1 MVRKKTSVEATVSE
15 FFNEGKKEISDDLFD
30 LSNSSGLVNISLSR
44 ILRDKNQ
51 PRKTFDDKTIEEL
64 ANSIKEQGIINPI
77 TVRPQG
83 KNFIIIAG
91 ERRFLAAS
99 LAGLKTV
106 PALIKQVS
114 KNDVMLISLIEN
126 LQRED
131 LNSIDR
137 AEGIKALKVNLG
149 LPWNQIGK
157 KLGLSKQR
165 ILDLVGL
172 LELPDEIKKDIR
184 NKKLTEKHG
193 RALRKLKDDKDKIL
207 KVSKIIKEEKLS
219 GDKTLKLT
227 KEIKS
232 RFGSYR
238 LDDLAHANS
247 ISGPTP
253 NPFTNAINICQAFL
267 IAIKDLRNNNAH
279 QEELQLEHK
288 KELKEILLAVTS
300 QIQDFIKTYDL

>member
-15 FFNEGKKEISDDLFD
+15 FFKEGKKEIADDLFD
-30 LSNSSGLVNISLSR
+30 LSNSNNLVNISLSR
-44 ILRDKNQ
+44 IERDKNQ
-51 PRKTFDDKTIEEL
+51 PRKTFNDKTIDEL
-64 ANSIKEQGIINPI
+64 ASSIKEQGLINPI
-77 TVRPQG
+77 TVRPHG
-83 KNFIIIAG
+83 SNFIIIAG

-99 LAGLKTV
+99 RAGLKTV
-106 PALIKQVS
+106 PALIKKVS
-114 KNDVMLISLIEN
+114 KNDVILISLIEN

-172 LELPDEIKKDIR
+172 LSLPEEIKKDIR

-207 KVSKIIKEEKLS
+207 EVSKIIKEEKLS
-219 GDKTLKLT
+219 GDKTLELA
-227 KEIKS
+227 KEVKS

-238 LDDLAHANS
+238 LDLAQENPIAS
-247 ISGPTP
+247 PKQ
-253 NPFTNAINICQAFL
+253 NPFSKIINTCQTFL
-267 IAIKDLRNNNAH
+267 SAIKDLRNKNALE
-279 QEELQLEHK
+279 EELTAEHK
-288 KELKEILLAVTS
+288 KELKEMLATATS
-300 QIQDFIKTYDL
+300 QIENIIKTYNL

>member
-15 FFNEGKKEISDDLFD
+15 FFKEEKKEIADDLFD
-30 LSNSSGLVNISLSR
+30 LSNSNNLINISLSR
-44 ILRDKNQ
+44 IVRDKDQ
-51 PRKTFDDKTIEEL
+51 PRKTFDSKTIDEL
-64 ANSIKEQGIINPI
+64 ASSIKEQGIINPI
-77 TVRPQG
+77 TVRPHG
-83 KNFIIIAG
+83 SNFIIIAG

-106 PALIKQVS
+106 PALIKKVT

-165 ILDLVGL
+165 ILDIVGL
-172 LELPDEIKKDIR
+172 LDLPEEIKKDIR

-193 RALRKLKDDKDKIL
+193 RALRKLKDDKDKL
-207 KVSKIIKEEKLS
+207 LEVSKIIKEEKLS
-219 GDKTLKLT
+219 GDKTLELA
-227 KEIKS
+227 KEVKN

-238 LDDLAHANS
+238 PDMAQEDIFENLKQ
-247 ISGPTP
+247 
-253 NPFTNAINICQAFL
+253 NPFSKIIDTCLTFL
-267 IAIKDLRNNNAH
+267 SAIKDLRNNNAIE
-279 QEELQLEHK
+279 EELTAEHK
-288 KELKEILLAVTS
+288 KELKEMLATATS
-300 QIQDFIKTYDL
+300 QIENITKTYNL

>member
-1 MVRKKTSVEATVSE
+1 MVRKKTSVEATVSK
-15 FFNEGKKEISDDLFD
+15 FFKEEKKEIADDLFD
-30 LSNSSGLVNISLSR
+30 VSNSNNLVNISLSR
-44 ILRDKNQ
+44 IVRDKNQ
-51 PRKTFDDKTIEEL
+51 PRKTFDNKTIDEL
-64 ANSIKEQGIINPI
+64 ASSIKEQGIINPI
-77 TVRPQG
+77 TVRPHG
-83 KNFIIIAG
+83 SNFIIIAG

-99 LAGLKTV
+99 RAGLKTV

-114 KNDVMLISLIEN
+114 KNDVMLISLVEN

-137 AEGIKALKVNLG
+137 AEGIKVLKVNLG

-172 LELPDEIKKDIR
+172 LDLPDEIKKDIR

-207 KVSKIIKEEKLS
+207 EVSKIIKEEKLS
-219 GDKTLKLT
+219 GDKTLELA
-227 KEIKS
+227 KEVKS

-238 LDDLAHANS
+238 LDLAQENIIKS
-247 ISGPTP
+247 SSK
-253 NPFTNAINICQAFL
+253 NPFREVINTCQTFL
-267 IAIKDLRNNNAH
+267 SDIKDFKTNFTSE
-279 QEELQLEHK
+279 EELTADHK
-288 KELKEILLAVTS
+288 KELKEIMDAVTR
-300 QIQDFIKTYDL
+300 QIEDFIKTYNL